1 MHCERVEANLGFSF
15 CNISDREGVFPS
27 PKNRGL
33 EEGHGEHRKG
43 RPHDDIV
50 LRALPGW
57 LFIITFCMTHAALSN
72 HAVRAVSIRNA
83 YAHVFIARSKTMPLR
98 EFCTES
104 HPLSS
109 QK

>member
-1 MHCERVEANLGFSF
+1 MNIERAA
-15 CNISDREGVFPS
+15 RMTTY
-27 PKNRGL
+27 
-33 EEGHGEHRKG
+33 
-43 RPHDDIV
+43 V

-72 HAVRAVSIRNA
+72 HAVRAMSIRNA

-109 QK
+109 QTTLIIFCEFLDLTKQGLG